1 MRRLSRVTYVI
12 IAAMTSEVSSS
23 TRQIARAVTLV
34 IALFFLSR
42 VAGLAREMIIGARF
56 GTGAELDAYLAAFRV
71 PDLLF
76 QLVAGGA
83 LGSAFIPVFTG
94 ALTRKDLTGAWRLFS
109 AVTNLVL
116 IVMTLLAGAA
126 ALAAPWLVRTILAP
140 GFTPEQQLLTAQL
153 MRWMLISTVIF
164 GVSGIVMGA
173 LNSFQHFLLPA
184 LAPLLYNL
192 SIIAGAWFLAPALG
206 VYGLVLGV
214 VAGAV
219 LHLAVQLPGL
229 WWFKAR
235 YYGVLGLRNP
245 AVREVGRLMAPRV
258 LGLAVVQINFWVNTL
273 LASSLPPGS
282 LSALNYAWLLM
293 LLPQGI
299 VAQGV
304 ATAAFPTFAT
314 LEAAGR
320 RDELRSVFGA
330 TLRGVLFLAIPA
342 AAGLLVW
349 RVPLIRMLLER
360 GQFTAHSTALTSA
373 ALACYAFGLIGHSA
387 LEIFARAFYALHDT
401 RTPVT
406 VGILAMGLNVLLS
419 LWLRVPLAHAGLALA
434 NTLATTLEMFLLAW
448 LLSRRLEGLEWPRLR
463 STVLKAA
470 LAAALMAVPL
480 GWAAA
485 RWRGGHVL
493 LFGAAGLLAGALIYL
508 GAAALLRMPEVALLR
523 RMAKRGA

>member
-1 MRRLSRVTYVI
+1 
-12 IAAMTSEVSSS
+12 MTATATHASSA
-23 TRQIARAVTLV
+23 RQIARAATLV

-94 ALTRKDLTGAWRLFS
+94 LLTRRDLKGAWRLFS

-116 IVMTLLAGAA
+116 LLMTALAGIA
-126 ALAAPWLVRTILAP
+126 ALVAPWLVRTILAP
-140 GFTPEQQLLTAQL
+140 GFTPAQQALTAEL

-164 GVSGIVMGA
+164 GVSGIVMGV

-192 SIIAGAWFLAPALG
+192 SIIAGAWFLAPTLG
-206 VYGLVLGV
+206 VYGLVVGV
-214 VAGAV
+214 IVGAA
-219 LHLAVQLPGL
+219 LHLDLQLFGL
-229 WWFKAR
+229 WHHNAR
-235 YYGVLGLRNP
+235 YYETLGLDSPR
-245 AVREVGRLMAPRV
+245 VREVGRLMAPRV

-273 LASSLPPGS
+273 LASSLPAGS

-304 ATAAFPTFAT
+304 ATAAFPTFAA
-314 LEAAGR
+314 LEARGQH
-320 RDELRSVFGA
+320 DELRRVFST
-330 TLRGVLFLAIPA
+330 TLRGILFLAIPA
-342 AAGLLVW
+342 AAGLYAW

-360 GQFTAHSTALTSA
+360 GEFTARSTELTAA
-373 ALACYAFGLIGHSA
+373 ALAFYAFGLIGHSA
-387 LEIFARAFYALHDT
+387 IEIFARAFYSLHDT
-401 RTPVT
+401 RTPVAIG
-406 VGILAMGLNVLLS
+406 VIAMGLNVVLS

-434 NTLATTLEMFLLAW
+434 NTLATTLEMLLLAW
-448 LLSRRLEGLEWPRLR
+448 LLSRRLGGLEWTQL
-463 STVLKAA
+463 SATVSKAGT
-470 LAAALMAVPL
+470 AAVLMALPL
-480 GWAAA
+480 AWAAG
-485 RWRGGHVL
+485 RWSNGHAWLVGSSGLIIGG
-493 LFGAAGLLAGALIYL
+493 LIFL
-508 GAAALLRMPEVALLR
+508 GAASLLRMPELQTVR
-523 RMAKRGA
+523 RFLPIHR